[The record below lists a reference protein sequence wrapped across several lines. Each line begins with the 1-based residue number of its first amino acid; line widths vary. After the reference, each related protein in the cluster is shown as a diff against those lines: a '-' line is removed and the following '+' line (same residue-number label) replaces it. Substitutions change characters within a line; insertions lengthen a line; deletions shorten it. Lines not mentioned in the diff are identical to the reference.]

1 MKRRSKSE
9 RLNEIKKSDK
19 NSDNIEYIYNDRNED
34 QNKKNKFKIFL
45 ALSIVNFIPQIS
57 GIIYYVIIGNEGIKL
72 ADINSRLIF
81 SIFSVV
87 LFSILIYIKNFI
99 FIISFQL

>member
-9 RLNEIKKSDK
+9 RPNEIKKSNK

-34 QNKKNKFKIFL
+34 QNKKSSFKIFL

-57 GIIYYVIIGNEGIKL
+57 GI
-72 ADINSRLIF
+72 
-81 SIFSVV
+81 
-87 LFSILIYIKNFI
+87 FI
-99 FIISFQL
+99 M